1 MFYKWV
7 IIGLFCFCNLFVT
20 EVRAQL
26 TYKTLAV
33 EFDSGWTYKNLTLIP
48 IRFRAEAYPLFY
60 FPAKIISLR
69 EALQNGKLKI
79 KELYFQN
86 DAQVRTL
93 SVENTGDNFVLIED
107 GEIISGGK
115 QDRMIAESKIIYP
128 KEKDQFISVFC
139 IEQNR
144 WNKRAKQFKYAGNG
158 DDDLKKIMDLTNQQ
172 QFIWRE
178 IDRRLTMK
186 GQVSKT
192 SAYLELNNTNPSL
205 DTGYINFFTRKMQ
218 ASDSLF
224 AGFIAITDTAVINCE
239 VFGSTTLTT
248 TSFNNML
255 SGWVSSALF
264 NGKKP
269 NVPFEKLKLFTDALF
284 ENEDKQKIF
293 LQKHGKA
300 FFCEKQIFH
309 IVAHG

>member
-7 IIGLFCFCNLFVT
+7 IIGLFCFCSIVVT
-20 EVRAQL
+20 EVQAQL

-48 IRFRAEAYPLFY
+48 IRFRAEVYPLFY
-60 FPAKIISLR
+60 FSAKVISLR
-69 EALQNGKLKI
+69 EALQNGNLKI

-93 SVENTGDNFVLIED
+93 SVENTGNNFILIED

-115 QDRMIAESKIIYP
+115 QDRMSAESKLIYP
-128 KEKDQFISVFC
+128 KERDQFISVFC

-144 WNKRAKQFKYAGNG
+144 WNKRAKPFKYAGNA
-158 DDDLKKIMDLTNQQ
+158 DDDLKRIMDLTNQQ

-186 GQVSKT
+186 GQISKT
-192 SAYLELNNTNPSL
+192 SAYLELNNTSPGL
-205 DTGYINFFTRKMQ
+205 DTGYINFFSRKMQ
-218 ASDSLF
+218 ASDSSF
-224 AGFIAITDTAVINCE
+224 AGFIAITDTTVISCE
-239 VFGSTTLTT
+239 VFGSTSLTT
-248 TSFNNML
+248 TCFNSML
-255 SGWVSSALF
+255 QGWVNSALF
-264 NGKKP
+264 NGEKP
-269 NVPFEKLKLFTDALF
+269 NVPFKKLKLFTDALF

-300 FFCEKQIFH
+300 FYCEKQIFH